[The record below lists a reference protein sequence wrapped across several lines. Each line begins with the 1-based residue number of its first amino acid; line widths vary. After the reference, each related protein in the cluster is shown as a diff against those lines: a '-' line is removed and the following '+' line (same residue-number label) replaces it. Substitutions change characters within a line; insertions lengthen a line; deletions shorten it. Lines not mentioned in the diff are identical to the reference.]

1 MKPGDM
7 VINELPEL
15 HLWPTP
21 EASVTLVAEP
31 GEVPYGSI
39 GVILSPT
46 NGAWVKWMVNGEVGW
61 SNFTFLRE
69 VKDETR

>member
-7 VINELPEL
+7 VINELPDL
-15 HLWPTP
+15 HLWPTTEP
-21 EASVTLVAEP
+21 ASTFEIP
-31 GEVPYGSI
+31 PYDVPYGSI

-46 NGAWVKWMVNGEVGW
+46 NGTWIQWMVNGKIGW
-61 SNFTFLRE
+61 SHFTFLKE

>member
-21 EASVTLVAEP
+21 ESTRTFETEP

-46 NGAWVKWMVNGEVGW
+46 SGTWVRWMVNGKVGW
-61 SNFTFLRE
+61 SNFSFLKE
-69 VKDETR
+69 VPE